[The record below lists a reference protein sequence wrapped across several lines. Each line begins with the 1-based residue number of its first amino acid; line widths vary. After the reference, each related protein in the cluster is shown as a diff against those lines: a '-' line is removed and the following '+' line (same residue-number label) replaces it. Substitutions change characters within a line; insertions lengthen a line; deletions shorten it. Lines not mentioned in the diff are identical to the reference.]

1 MYSAV
6 TCIIES
12 VECGLETFAQ
22 EALWVFLWAGEDN
35 RPLSLGSCY
44 KGL

>member
-22 EALWVFLWAGEDN
+22 EALWVLWAGEDN